1 MEENN
6 ISTMF
11 KCKGNIH
18 TDGQIKDK
26 GINRIWFHSDF
37 YFTEA
42 DLEAQREVLVFL
54 AFSI

>member
-1 MEENN
+1 
-6 ISTMF
+6 MF
-11 KCKGNIH
+11 KCKGKIQLH
-18 TDGQIKDK
+18 TEGQIKDK

>member
-1 MEENN
+1 
-6 ISTMF
+6 MF
-11 KCKGNIH
+11 KCKGKIQLH
-18 TDGQIKDK
+18 TEGQIKDK

-42 DLEAQREVLVFL
+42 QRKVLVFL